1 MRIRPLADRLVLE
14 KIAKEE
20 KTVSG
25 IIMPNDNKDQS
36 NLALVVAISDELTDI
51 SVKVGDKVLYSEFAV
66 TPINDEDKEYLVIR
80 YEDVLA
86 VIE

>member
-66 TPINDEDKEYLVIR
+66 TPINGEDKEYLVIR
-80 YEDVLA
+80 YEDILA